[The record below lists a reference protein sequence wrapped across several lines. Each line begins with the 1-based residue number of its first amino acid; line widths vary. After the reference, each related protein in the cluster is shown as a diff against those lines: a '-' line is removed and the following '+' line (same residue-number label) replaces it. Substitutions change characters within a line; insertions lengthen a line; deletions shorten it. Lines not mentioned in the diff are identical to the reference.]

1 MKSVRL
7 LTMNEL
13 SPMSMA
19 ELMLYAKIP
28 LSNQIVRCN
37 GLWEDVMY
45 SYCRSVFGIDYELL
59 FRNND
64 QNLPPILR
72 DKIIEDIKNILP
84 LLKETYYD

>member
-1 MKSVRL
+1 MNQV
-7 LTMNEL
+7 TMNEL
-13 SPMSMA
+13 SPMSIA
-19 ELMLYAKIP
+19 ELMLYAKIT

-64 QNLPPILR
+64 QNLPPLLR
-72 DKIIEDIKNILP
+72 DKIIKDIENILP
-84 LLKETYYD
+84 LLKEKYYD